1 MVSNSL
7 PSTRHVAAIAPS
19 ELVQYASTVDSA
31 TRVGADVGADVG
43 KDVGKVVGGGTTQML
58 VDGSH
63 VVPVPQSEAC
73 TGQTVAGSSLLVRQ
87 QQMRIAEWV
96 VAEHDVGGGTEAP
109 VPVLR

>member
-1 MVSNSL
+1 
-7 PSTRHVAAIAPS
+7 
-19 ELVQYASTVDSA
+19 
-31 TRVGADVGADVG
+31 
-43 KDVGKVVGGGTTQML
+43 ML

-87 QQMRIAEWV
+87 QQMRMKVLV
-96 VAEHDVGGGTEAP
+96 VAEHDMGTGTEAP